1 MLVLPTPAPTFGG
14 VRLRAF
20 GPRDVGMVQ
29 DLSTDPYTPLTGT
42 LVADATA
49 AQAHEWI
56 DRQHERLVTGAGYSF
71 CVADAADDRALGQ
84 VGLWLADIEHGRATA
99 GYGVAPTERGRGV
112 AARALTA
119 LTAFAWTIPELHRIE
134 LFIEPWNVASTRT
147 AENAG
152 YEREGLLRSR
162 QVIGGRRVD
171 MLLYSA
177 IRPSIATMRMLRA
190 RQQQGRP
197 APDTLA
203 RKHRP

>member
-1 MLVLPTPAPTFGG
+1 MLD
-14 VRLRAF
+14 LRA
-20 GPRDVGMVQ
+20 
-29 DLSTDPYTPLTGT
+29 TPQGRHRALTGT

-49 AQAHEWI
+49 EQAQEWI
-56 DRQHERLVTGAGYSF
+56 DRQHDRLVTGAGYSF

-119 LTAFAWTIPELHRIE
+119 LTAFAWTVPELHRIE
-134 LFIEPWNVASTRT
+134 LSIEPWNVASIRT

-171 MLLYSA
+171 VLLYSA
-177 IRPSIATMRMLRA
+177 VRRDRSPGGSARTVPPSGPCALGVT
-190 RQQQGRP
+190 
-197 APDTLA
+197 
-203 RKHRP
+203 

>member
-1 MLVLPTPAPTFGG
+1 MDAAQRSPDTVRMLVLPTTPPTFDG

-20 GPRDVGMVQ
+20 EPRDVGMVQ
-29 DLSTDPYTPLTGT
+29 NLSTDPYTPLTGT

-49 AQAHEWI
+49 EQAEQWI
-56 DRQHERLVTGAGYSF
+56 GRQHDRLVTGSGYSF
-71 CVADAADDRALGQ
+71 CIADATDDRALGQ
-84 VGLWLADIEHGRATA
+84 AGLWLADLAHGRATA

-134 LFIEPWNVASTRT
+134 LSIEPWNVASTRT

-162 QVIGGRRVD
+162 QEIGGRRVD

-177 IRPSIATMRMLRA
+177 IRPSVVGGTA
-190 RQQQGRP
+190 R
-197 APDTLA
+197 
-203 RKHRP
+203 

>member
-1 MLVLPTPAPTFGG
+1 MLVLPTTPPTFDG

-20 GPRDVGMVQ
+20 DSRDLGMVQ
-29 DLSTDPYTPLTGT
+29 NLSTDPYTPLTGT

-49 AQAHEWI
+49 EQAQEWI
-56 DRQHERLVTGAGYSF
+56 DRQHNRLVAGAGYSF

-99 GYGVAPTERGRGV
+99 GYGVAPSERGRGV

-119 LTAFAWTIPELHRIE
+119 LTMFAWTVPELHRIE
-134 LFIEPWNVASTRT
+134 LYIEPWNAASART

-152 YEREGLLRSR
+152 YVREGLLRSR

-177 IRPSIATMRMLRA
+177 IRPSVVGGTA
-190 RQQQGRP
+190 R
-197 APDTLA
+197 
-203 RKHRP
+203 